1 MSRENTFPF
10 AGSRDSSV
18 TSSPVLVLGGGE
30 ILIEYSSLGDLDR
43 ILAVMRMCRP

>member
-1 MSRENTFPF
+1 M
-10 AGSRDSSV
+10 

>member
-30 ILIEYSSLGDLDR
+30 IVIEYSSLEEFER
-43 ILAVMRMCRP
+43 IVAVMRMCRP